1 MKLLQINNSKRLFK
15 MLFIPFFAILLSA
28 CGGGGGGAIE
38 APVVNVG
45 VDDCVTI
52 DAVNTSDSCGT
63 LLVSLTDADGD
74 FLTYTVDITN
84 IDLTRRDGTVVSILP
99 TPLSV
104 DFTDY
109 LDLSELTTAATIP
122 AGIYTSGTI
131 TIDYS
136 NANIQVEQDGAA
148 VEANMVD
155 ADGAALTSMTLRL
168 QIDQANN
175 LIITRARAAL
185 MEFDFNLSA
194 SHTVD
199 LSTSPA
205 TVTTEPFVI
214 VEVDPVDS
222 KEFRIRGPLISVNE
236 DESLYRIAVRP
247 FHNNS
252 DRLGGL
258 NVHTDDDTNYDING
272 EAFVGTAGLTQ
283 MATLEARTATV
294 AFGVFN
300 RAAAEFTAKVV
311 LAGSSVPGSD
321 RDAAR
326 GVIIARSDNT
336 LTVKGASLIRMDGVV
351 DYQDEITVLVAETTK
366 VLKRRRVQDNVTIAD
381 LSVGQAVTILGTFVT
396 DATGTVLDATEG
408 AVKMRLTFASGHAV
422 ATDQSALTL
431 TLQALNGRR
440 PDLFDFSGTGTSAE
454 FDADPENYEVA
465 FTNPNPNNIND
476 NDPVRVAGFVAPFGS
491 APEDFNALTV
501 ADYSDARS
509 QIVIDWP
516 EGENVVAFSEITAES
531 MTVNIENDIEGGIYK
546 LIQGGIRTDLSSFA
560 NPVVIQP
567 RAARGIYALKTTA
580 GVSIFSNFAD
590 FTAELQQKVD
600 EGMIIDK
607 MHASGG
613 FAADSTTFSALK
625 LAIKMSEQE

>member
-1 MKLLQINNSKRLFK
+1 